1 MKTVANRIAASDFQL
16 NTHAIGDSANTVIL
30 KVYKS
35 FGGKKDRRW
44 KIEHAQVIQEA
55 DFDYFKLGIIPSVQ
69 PTHATSDMYWA
80 GERLGKSV

>member
-30 KVYKS
+30 KVYKEALE
-35 FGGKKDRRW
+35 GKKDRRW

-55 DFDYFKLGIIPSVQ
+55 DFDYFKLGTSVQ

-80 GERLGKSV
+80 GERLEKSV